1 MILTAIVT
9 WEFDINLAISVLMQ
23 KKIKNKRVKIEYVV
37 LLLFIKSVYI
47 NKIGNKSKQD
57 KRYIRL
63 LQKAKQAHWMKNLN
77 NFASVN

>member
-23 KKIKNKRVKIEYVV
+23 KKNERVKIEYVV

-63 LQKAKQAHWMKNLN
+63 LQKAKQALN
-77 NFASVN
+77 EKFK